1 MTTSIDMEHLKQD
14 AVDIF
19 HSGFTCSESVI
30 YAIKKNF
37 ELICLMTLFAMSTG
51 FPWGLGGGGCIPGAL
66 CRFNY
71 VHWLLFRTDRT
82 R

>member
-37 ELICLMTLFAMSTG
+37 ELDMPDEHRISMGTWRRRLYLRRS
-51 FPWGLGGGGCIPGAL
+51 